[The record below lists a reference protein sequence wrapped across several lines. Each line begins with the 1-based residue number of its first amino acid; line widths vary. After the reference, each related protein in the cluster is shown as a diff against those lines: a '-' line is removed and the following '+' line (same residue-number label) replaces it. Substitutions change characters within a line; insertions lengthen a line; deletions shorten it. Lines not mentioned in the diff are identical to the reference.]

1 MNNSSVQL
9 YYLFPP
15 TAILSSFAMLV
26 VPATSYDN
34 YLISVFMYYR
44 PDLFANFASEL
55 SRCSERQPASWLFFL
70 PSREYAL
77 LTTGK
82 HVFRQ
87 QASTLSPVLVEA
99 STTCIVSRPDGSVG
113 ERPPVA
119 VSRLR
124 EGGLPAH
131 VRIQRAHQLGLLR
144 AR

>member
-1 MNNSSVQL
+1 M
-9 YYLFPP
+9 LFVS
-15 TAILSSFAMLV
+15 AISNDKYF
-26 VPATSYDN
+26 
-34 YLISVFMYYR
+34 ISVFMDHR
-44 PDLFANFASEL
+44 PHLLANFASHL